1 MIGRDLFLAM
11 GFIGEDLVEQAEFD
25 AFPAQRRRLRPLLA
39 AALIAVLLLAGLV
52 GGAVAYSQGWF
63 SGFFRE
69 TTGGPLTQE
78 QMAYLQEY
86 EQVIGQAQTHDG
98 WTIELRSILNDG
110 TTAYIILGVTAPEG
124 TSLEPRMDGDTQL
137 DFFGPGNGDMSQLL
151 TCTKGVEWDS
161 LHMDWVEDGDGL
173 EHTKNYVIQMNPEK
187 GGLVDPFGPKA
198 VYHIYIENIIHK
210 STDTTY
216 YQHLLDTKYKGQDAI
231 MFTHEETL
239 RMHPTKYLAKGVWE
253 FDLSLS
259 WNSPQKELL
268 SSPIT
273 TQAWFYKDT
282 MSENDLQELGD
293 ITLTSVILRPL
304 SVTFS
309 FEPGARYPSFMNF
322 ITYEK
327 VWVVMK
333 DGSRIGLLP
342 YGAHGRASVDLLAEA
357 PLVFDQVDHI
367 LMADG
372 TKIPILG
379 Q

>member
-173 EHTKNYVIQMNPEK
+173 EHTKNYVIQMDPEK
-187 GGLVDPFGPKA
+187 GGLVDPFGSKA
-198 VYHIYIENIIHK
+198 VYHIYIENLIHK
-210 STDTTY
+210 STDTAY
-216 YQHLLDTKYKGQDAI
+216 KQHLMDTKYRGQDAI
-231 MFTHEETL
+231 MFTHEETM
-239 RMHPTKYLAKGVWE
+239 RIHTTKYLAKGVWE

-259 WNSPQKELL
+259 WNAPEKEIL

-309 FEPGARYPSFMNF
+309 FEPADYPDF
-322 ITYEK
+322 TLGRKK

-372 TKIPILG
+372 TVIPVS
-379 Q
+379 

>member
-1 MIGRDLFLAM
+1 MNGRDLFLAM
-11 GFIGEDLVEQAEFD
+11 GFIGEDLVEQAESD

-98 WTIELRSILNDG
+98 WTIELRSVLNDG

-124 TSLEPRMDGDTQL
+124 TSLEPRMDGDEQL
-137 DFFGPGNGDMSQLL
+137 DFFGPGNGDMSKVL
-151 TCTKGVEWDS
+151 TCTMGVEWDS

-187 GGLVDPFGPKA
+187 GGLVDPFSPKA
-198 VYHIYIENIIHK
+198 VYHITIENLIHK
-210 STDTTY
+210 STDTLY
-216 YQHLLDTKYKGQDAI
+216 RQHLMDTKYKGQDAI

-239 RMHPTKYLAKGVWE
+239 RMHPTKFLAKGVWE

-372 TKIPILG
+372 TVIPVS
-379 Q
+379 

>member
-1 MIGRDLFLAM
+1 MNGRDIFLSLEH
-11 GFIGEDLVEQAEFD
+11 IGEDLVEQAEFD

-309 FEPGARYPSFMNF
+309 FESADYPDF
-322 ITYEK
+322 TLGRKK

-372 TKIPILG
+372 TVIPVS
-379 Q
+379 

>member
-1 MIGRDLFLAM
+1 MNGRDLFLAM